1 MVTFMSEYQRQYQ
14 VLFENMAQ
22 GVFTQLA
29 DGSLAEVNP
38 AALDIFGL
46 DKERFFE
53 RTFFSPDWNIIKED
67 GTQLPP
73 DQHPSMVAL
82 RTGLAVKDVVAG
94 IYNPRK
100 QDFVWVVINALPLMR
115 EGEHHPGQVL
125 VTLQDITQR
134 KQLTAELRERKELL
148 RLFIEHAP
156 APLAMFDREMRYL
169 CASRR
174 WMLEYLR
181 EQRDLI
187 GAYHYDIFPEIPERW
202 REAHRR
208 GLAGEVLRS
217 DEDRFVRSDGSV
229 QWVRWEIHPWRDS
242 AGKVGGIVIFSENIT
257 EPKHTVEKLRESAQ
271 RLSRAQ
277 EIAHLGS
284 WELDLET
291 DQLLWS
297 DEVYRI
303 FGLQPQ
309 EFKAS
314 YQAFLEAVHP
324 EDRAAVDAAYTG
336 SLHAGRDS
344 YELEHRIVRKSSGEI
359 RVVHEKCEH
368 LRDPSGSVVR
378 SIGMVHD
385 ITERKQAE
393 AELRQAKEAAEA
405 ATRAKGQFL
414 ANMSHE
420 LRTPMTGLLGMLDL
434 ALQGELS
441 PGQRGQLEAVNKSAH
456 ALLRILNDILDF
468 SKIEA
473 GMLRLVEEF
482 FPLQESVRRAMEL
495 FEIEAKTKGLNL
507 VLDIAPETPQL
518 VKGDEGRLRQIL
530 VNLIGN
536 AVKFTEQGQVTLRV
550 TVGNPTADG
559 RREVTFAVIDSGIG
573 IPEEHQHCL
582 FQPFSQAD
590 GSHSRRYGGTGL
602 GLSISQEVAR
612 LLGGSLT
619 FSSTP
624 GHGSTFVV
632 TLPLQE
638 VLAEAPEPLHRA
650 DHPAMTAAVDKS
662 RVRLLVVEDNPTIRD
677 LLGLLLQQGGLA
689 FDTACN
695 GKDAL
700 QLWSQG
706 PYDLILMDLQM
717 PLMDG
722 FETTRIIRGEE
733 KQHGGHIPIVAL
745 TAHANQADREKC
757 LEAGMDEYLA
767 KPFNIQ
773 RLFAVIERLL
783 AGKASH
789 SHS

>member
-1 MVTFMSEYQRQYQ
+1 MTEYQLPYQ
-14 VLFENMAQ
+14 ILFENMAQ
-22 GVFTQLA
+22 GGVIQLA
-29 DGSLAEVNP
+29 DGTLFDVNP
-38 AALDIFGL
+38 AALEMFGL
-46 DKERFFE
+46 DREQFLG
-53 RTFFSPDWNIIKED
+53 RTAFSRDWAVIQED
-67 GTQLPP
+67 GTILPP
-73 DQHPSMVAL
+73 VQYPSNVAL
-82 RTGLAVKDVVAG
+82 RTGHAVRDVVAG

-100 QDFVWVVINALPLMR
+100 QDFVWLVINAIPLIR
-115 EGEHHPGQVL
+115 EGEHLPYQVL
-125 VTLQDITQR
+125 VTLHDIT
-134 KQLTAELRERKELL
+134 ERKRVTAGLQEREELF

-169 CASRR
+169 CVSRR
-174 WMLEYLR
+174 WMQEYVR

-187 GAYHYDIFPEIPERW
+187 GASHYEIFPEIPENW

-217 DEDRFVRSDGSV
+217 EEDRFVRGDGSV
-229 QWVRWEIHPWRDS
+229 QWLRWEIHPWRD
-242 AGKVGGIVIFSENIT
+242 AVGKVGGIVIFSENIT
-257 EPKHTVEKLRESAQ
+257 ERKRTVEKLQESTQ

-284 WELDLET
+284 WELDLKT
-291 DQLLWS
+291 DQLIWS

-324 EDRAAVDAAYTG
+324 EDRAAVDAAYTS
-336 SLHAGRDS
+336 SLREGRDS
-344 YELEHRIVRKSSGEI
+344 YEIEHRIVRRSSGEI
-359 RVVHEKCEH
+359 RQVHEKCEH
-368 LRDPSGSVVR
+368 LRDHSGSIVC
-378 SIGMVHD
+378 SFGMVHD

-441 PGQRGQLEAVNKSAH
+441 VSQREQLEAVKKSAY

-473 GMLRLVEEF
+473 GRLRLVEEF

-495 FEIEAKTKGLNL
+495 FEIEAQSKGLNL
-507 VLDIAPETPQL
+507 ALEIAPETPQL
-518 VKGDEGRLRQIL
+518 VQGDEGRLRQIL

-536 AVKFTEQGQVTLRV
+536 AVKFTGQGQVALRV
-550 TVGNPTADG
+550 AAGKPTADG
-559 RREVTFAVIDSGIG
+559 RREVTFTVADSGIG
-573 IPEEHQHCL
+573 IPAADQQSL

-602 GLSISQEVAR
+602 GLSISQEVAK

-619 FSSTP
+619 FSSKP
-624 GHGSTFVV
+624 GQGSTFVV

-638 VLAEAPEPLHRA
+638 GIAEAPKPPHQP
-650 DHPAMTAAVDKS
+650 DNIGITAAVDKS
-662 RVRLLVVEDNPTIRD
+662 RVRLLVAEDNATIRD

-689 FDTACN
+689 FDAACN
-695 GKDAL
+695 GKEAL
-700 QLWSQG
+700 QKWSQG
-706 PYDLILMDLQM
+706 PYDLILMDVQM

-722 FETTRIIRGEE
+722 FEATRAIRGEE
-733 KQHGGHIPIVAL
+733 EKRGGHIPIVAL
-745 TAHANQADREKC
+745 TAHANQADQEKC

-767 KPFNIQ
+767 KPFNLQ

-783 AGKASH
+783 ASKGTED
-789 SHS
+789 